1 MSENINPATTP
12 ANAGQVPGEANK
24 PVNNTPAADGQGQ
37 PQGGQGESK
46 IELSAAE
53 VEKLKRD
60 AGRWQKHIEDSR
72 KARRNSR
79 RENDSDYQDLD
90 GADPKILEAL
100 RSRDEKLH
108 ELSLNNRTLA
118 VKDRVR
124 DLFDSEEY
132 KNIPAII
139 RKAIIRNPLGF
150 VNSAS
155 ETLDDAI
162 ADIQDYL
169 DDELD
174 NPSVPSTSQSK
185 QEPQKDQSA
194 EHQVPQ
200 VSGSGPASPNAAAD
214 ADIAGKT
221 GSARSTA
228 ILSNLLKNR
237 K

>member
-1 MSENINPATTP
+1 MSENQNPATTP
-12 ANAGQVPGEANK
+12 ANAGQVPGEAKQPENK
-24 PVNNTPAADGQGQ
+24 TPATDGQDQ
-37 PQGGQGESK
+37 SKGGQGDSK
-46 IELSAAE
+46 VELSAAE
-53 VEKLKRD
+53 AERLKRD
-60 AGRWQKHIEDSR
+60 AGRWKKHIEDSR

-79 RENDSDYQDLD
+79 RENDNDYQDLD
-90 GADPKILEAL
+90 GADPKVLEAL

-124 DLFDSEEY
+124 DLFDAEEY
-132 KNIPAII
+132 KDIPATI

-150 VNSAS
+150 VNHAS
-155 ETLDDAI
+155 DTIDDAV

-174 NPSVPSTSQSK
+174 NPLPQSNN
-185 QEPQKDQSA
+185 QSNNQPPKDESA

-200 VSGSGPASPNAAAD
+200 VSGSGPASPNAVAD